1 MGRVV
6 SRENS
11 LRSNGTNRTDGPD
24 GTDSSYWSHSSYRS
38 HKNCNVPGIV
48 ALAMTLLP
56 AMTLFGAAPAAPPVG
71 RTGHLPQTTPEHW
84 SFLCPV
90 RPPLPAVTHESS
102 AGNAVDRFIL
112 SRLERENIPPSPQ
125 AHRATLIRRLS
136 LDLLG
141 LPPTPEEVDRFTDD
155 TRPDAYERLVDRLLA
170 SPAYGERWARH
181 WLDGARYADSNG
193 YTRDFS
199 RDIWKYREWVIE
211 AINRNLAFDQFS
223 IEQIAGDML
232 PDRTAD
238 QIVATGFHRNTLINE
253 EGGTDQEQF
262 RVEAVAD
269 RVATTGA
276 VFLGLT
282 LDCARCHDHKYDP
295 ITQREYYQIFAFF
308 NNCDEPTIEVP
319 YDWQVTEGVI
329 DRRDAIRKQ
338 IGQLEEQLRGQQTE
352 LDKAQTAWEAT
363 ITPAERAALA
373 GPTQEALAI
382 PLAQRNDE
390 QKRLVAAVFR
400 KTDVARR
407 DFPLLQ
413 EIASLRDKEPAIP
426 TTMVLDERTVA
437 RTTHIHRRGNFLDLG
452 AAVDPGVPGVLPS
465 LSAEGQVPTRLDF
478 ARWLVDAGNPLTAR
492 VIVNRCWQQYFGRAI
507 VETENDFGAQGIRPT
522 HPELLDWLA
531 VEFVA
536 QGWSVKALHRTMV
549 TSATYRQASR
559 YRQELDEVDPDNK
572 LLARQSRLRLE
583 AEIVRDV
590 ALAASGLLTRTI
602 GGPSVYPPQ
611 PDGVFEFTQ
620 DLKPW
625 NTELGANRFRRGM
638 YTFFWRS
645 SPFPALV
652 LFDAPDSN
660 VTCTRRLRSN
670 TPLQALTLANDVQF
684 LQCAGALAR
693 DVLDQFPSDDEKR
706 VGHAFRRCLAR
717 NPSSQEQDRLLALL
731 DDERR
736 QFAADTNAARDLVGA
751 TGLSVGDRPE
761 LAAWTTLC
769 RVIMNLD
776 EFITR
781 E

>member
-1 MGRVV
+1 
-6 SRENS
+6 
-11 LRSNGTNRTDGPD
+11 
-24 GTDSSYWSHSSYRS
+24 
-38 HKNCNVPGIV
+38 
-48 ALAMTLLP
+48 
-56 AMTLFGAAPAAPPVG
+56 
-71 RTGHLPQTTPEHW
+71 
-84 SFLCPV
+84 
-90 RPPLPAVTHESS
+90 
-102 AGNAVDRFIL
+102 
-112 SRLERENIPPSPQ
+112 
-125 AHRATLIRRLS
+125 
-136 LDLLG
+136 LLG

-193 YTRDFS
+193 YTRDFP
-199 RDIWKYREWVIE
+199 RDIWKYRDWVID
-211 AINRNLAFDQFS
+211 AVNRDLAFDQFT

-232 PDRTAD
+232 PEATAD

-295 ITQREYYQIFAFF
+295 ILQREYYQVFAFF
-308 NNCDEPTIEVP
+308 NNCDEPTLEVP
-319 YDWQVTEGVI
+319 HDWQISQGVLE
-329 DRRDAIRKQ
+329 RREELRKQ
-338 IGQLEEQLRGQQTE
+338 ISQLEEQLRAEQAS
-352 LDKAQTAWEAT
+352 LDKAQTAWEGT
-363 ITPAERAALA
+363 ITPEQRAALA

-382 PLAQRNDE
+382 PLAERNDE

-400 KTDVARR
+400 KSDVARKA
-407 DFPLLQ
+407 FPLVQ
-413 EIASLRDKEPAIP
+413 AIANLRDKEPAIP
-426 TTMVLDERTVA
+426 TTMVLRERTTA
-437 RTTHIHRRGNFLDLG
+437 RTTHIHRRGNFLDTG
-452 AAVDPGVPGVLPS
+452 AAVEPGVPGVLPS
-465 LSAEGQVPTRLDF
+465 VSSEGQVPTRLDF
-478 ARWLVDAGNPLTAR
+478 ARWLVDAANPLTAR
-492 VIVNRCWQQYFGRAI
+492 VIVNRYWQRFFGRGI
-507 VETENDFGAQGIRPT
+507 VETENDFGVQGDRPT

-531 VEFVA
+531 AEFVA
-536 QGWSVKALHRTMV
+536 QGWSIKTLHRMMV
-549 TSATYRQASR
+549 NSASYRQASH
-559 YRQELDEVDPDNK
+559 YRQDLEEVDPDNK
-572 LLARQSRLRLE
+572 LLARQRRLRLE

-602 GGPSVYPPQ
+602 GGPSVFPPQ
-611 PDGVFEFTQ
+611 PEGVFEFTQ
-620 DLKPW
+620 DPKPW
-625 NTELGANRFRRGM
+625 NTEQGSNRFRRGM

-684 LQCAGALAR
+684 LQCAAALAS
-693 DVLDQFPSDDEKR
+693 DVMSRIPSDNEER
-706 VGHAFRRCLAR
+706 ARHAFRRCLAR
-717 NPSSQEQDRLLALL
+717 NPSLQEQERLLALL

-736 QFAADTNAARDLVGA
+736 QFAADPKAARDLVDA
-751 TGLSVGDRPE
+751 TGISVGDRPE
-761 LAAWTTLC
+761 LAAWTALC